1 MGLSCC
7 WVTPQ
12 PHGCTAW
19 CCKAPTLRCGVL
31 GGPPSPELGR
41 EHSGLGWG
49 LSFLP
54 SLVPHMQR
62 SVVASL
68 LPSCHRQSRNTPC
81 GFHFCL
87 RERDWEREWD
97 SIKAVMKGGEESEAG
112 RAGSRVILGTP
123 SRAHLLCPCAVA
135 EQCCTEPGTCI
146 LLHMEHVLLGWVLL
160 LGTWTGASAASS
172 KNWLIKDVAM
182 DMANNSFDD
191 QYQGCIDLMEA
202 ELPELNSTEFSNKIY
217 AEGWRNATKKWLKKL
232 ESATSPVVL
241 GQDQAIAVLA
251 YTMEADLYRMF
262 NNATLTAGRSRQ
274 HYLRSY
280 PFKTLHFLLS
290 RALQILRESQPQQC
304 YNVYRGV
311 NGTRYT
317 AEQGRVVRFG
327 QFTSTSLK
335 EKVAEGFGIDTFFF
349 VNTCYGVPIM
359 EFSDYPDENEVLIPP
374 CEQFEVTTVTYK
386 NGRSEIHLRSQGMY
400 SKYNCEFVK
409 GKGCSAPAWGV
420 WVDRGH

>member
-1 MGLSCC
+1 M
-7 WVTPQ
+7 
-12 PHGCTAW
+12 
-19 CCKAPTLRCGVL
+19 
-31 GGPPSPELGR
+31 
-41 EHSGLGWG
+41 
-49 LSFLP
+49 
-54 SLVPHMQR
+54 
-62 SVVASL
+62 
-68 LPSCHRQSRNTPC
+68 
-81 GFHFCL
+81 
-87 RERDWEREWD
+87 ERDSVKEVAR
-97 SIKAVMKGGEESEAG
+97 GGEESEAG

-217 AEGWRNATKKWLKKL
+217 AEGWRSATELWQ
-232 ESATSPVVL
+232 SRSDNATSPVVL

-251 YTMEADLYRMF
+251 YTMEGDLYRVF

-274 HYLRSY
+274 HYLSSY

-311 NGTRYT
+311 KGIRFT
-317 AEQGRVVRFG
+317 AQQGQVVRFG
-327 QFTSTSLK
+327 QFTSSSLK
-335 EKVAEGFGIDTFFF
+335 EKVAEGFAQGTFYW
-349 VNTCYGVPIM
+349 VETCYGVPIK
-359 EFSDYPDENEVLIPP
+359 EFSAYPYEDEVLIPP
-374 CEQFEVTTVTYK
+374 CEQFEVTSVTYK
-386 NGRSEIHLRSQGMY
+386 NGRSEIHLRSQGN
-400 SKYNCEFVK
+400 SSTYNCEFVK
-409 GKGCSAPAWGV
+409 GRSSPMESPHLWLLILAAAALAAVGES
-420 WVDRGH
+420 